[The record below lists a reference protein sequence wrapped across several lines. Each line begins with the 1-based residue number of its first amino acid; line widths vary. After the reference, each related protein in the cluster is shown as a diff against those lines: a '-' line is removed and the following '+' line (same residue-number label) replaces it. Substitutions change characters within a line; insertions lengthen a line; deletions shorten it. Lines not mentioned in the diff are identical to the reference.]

1 MNDAPT
7 EPGVELQRA
16 ADAPTELGPPHWF
29 IVMAIPDTVK
39 RSLLNANE
47 RTHWRRRSEL
57 SREWRERTC
66 WLAKAVGIPRLQRA
80 SVVIYIAFG
89 DKRRR
94 DVGNYQPTAKAIV
107 DGLVDAGVLPDDD
120 DTHLVGPDLR
130 CAPGPRGIRVTIT
143 KLSPSSEYLKENP

>member
-1 MNDAPT
+1 MTAP
-7 EPGVELQRA
+7 Q
-16 ADAPTELGPPHWF
+16 WF
-29 IVMAIPDTVK
+29 IEMAIPDTVK

-47 RTHWRRRSEL
+47 RTHWARRSRL

-66 WLAKAVGIPRLQRA
+66 WLAKGGGIPPLQRA

-89 DKRRR
+89 DNRRR

-120 DTHLVGPDLR
+120 DAHLEGPDLR
-130 CAPGPRGIRVTIT
+130 CDAATARRAIRVTIT